1 MDWKLILRIAVIITL
16 MLLLANSVA
25 GCRSEAGPII
35 DWNDCSQQ
43 IGDHPCDFTLM
54 DQDGKDFNLYD
65 HYGKIIILDFSAMWC
80 GPCALAALEVEEIQ
94 KKYGDKVI
102 YVTILIENLNQN
114 SPSKSDLKK
123 WAKSFGIESAPVLS
137 GSRSLLSSDPN
148 LGWPLSAWPQ
158 FHIIDQNMMLI
169 ESFKGFYSGRMEEV
183 IKNNLDSD
191 TGVP

>member
-1 MDWKLILRIAVIITL
+1 MDWKLILRIIAIITL
-16 MLLLANSVA
+16 MLLLAGSVA
-25 GCRSEAGPII
+25 GCKSEAGPII

-43 IGDHPCDFTLM
+43 IGDHPCDFTLV
-54 DQDGKDFNLYD
+54 DQNGEDFNLYD
-65 HYGKIIILDFSAMWC
+65 HHGKIIILDFSAMWC

-148 LGWPLSAWPQ
+148 LGWSLSAWPQ

-169 ESFKGFYSGRMEEV
+169 DSFKGFYSGRMEEV
-183 IKNNLDSD
+183 VKNNLDSD